1 MYHLAREVID
11 VGDVVAS
18 VGDSSAGATA
28 TFIGMTRDHNG
39 GRVVRFLE
47 YEAYGGMA
55 EQEMERIG
63 REAADR
69 WPICKIAIVHR
80 TGLVPIGE
88 ASVAIAV
95 SAAHRAEAFAA
106 CRFAIDRLKERV
118 PIWKK
123 EHFEGGEVW
132 IGHAGGTPGRDPQHV
147 PGDARTDHGE
157 LSRG

>member
-1 MYHLAREVID
+1 MYHLTREHID
-11 VGDVVAS
+11 LGAVVAS

-28 TFIGMTRDHNG
+28 TFIGVTRDHND
-39 GRVVRFLE
+39 GRDVRFLE

-69 WPICKIAIVHR
+69 WSICKIAIVHR
-80 TGLVPIGE
+80 TGRVPIGE

-106 CRFAIDRLKERV
+106 CRFAIDRLKESV

-123 EHFEGGEVW
+123 EHFEGGDVW
-132 IGHAGGTPGRDPQHV
+132 IGHAGGGAGRDPHRA
-147 PGDARTDHGE
+147 PGVAHSHHGDS
-157 LSRG
+157 SRG

>member
-1 MYHLAREVID
+1 MYRLTHEPIN

-28 TFIGMTRDHNG
+28 TFIGVTRDHND

-63 REAADR
+63 RDAADH
-69 WPICKIAIVHR
+69 WSICKIAIVHR
-80 TGLVPIGE
+80 TGVVPIGE
-88 ASVAIAV
+88 ASVVIAV

-123 EHFEGGEVW
+123 EHFEGGGVW
-132 IGHAGGTPGRDPQHV
+132 IGPAGGRPGGDPQQA
-147 PGDARTDHGE
+147 PGEASTHQGE
-157 LSRG
+157 PSRG